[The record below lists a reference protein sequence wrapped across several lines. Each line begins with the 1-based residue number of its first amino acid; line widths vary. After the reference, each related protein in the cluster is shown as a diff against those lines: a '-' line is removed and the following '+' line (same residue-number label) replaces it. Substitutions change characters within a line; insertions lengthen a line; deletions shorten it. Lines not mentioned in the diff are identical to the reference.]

1 LEPLMEG
8 SSIQRHR
15 LRRVQAA
22 FASLPDRYLGG
33 EEGREATVQIRL
45 SDLGRTWEVEI
56 RSDRCKVRTSPTRK
70 PDVVIMDVR
79 LPDGSGVEAC
89 RAIREARPEDERWTV
104 KAAEHYVD
112 LASWYRDNI
121 DGER

>member
-1 LEPLMEG
+1 MEG

-56 RSDRCKVRTSPTRK
+56 RPDRCKVRTSPTRK
-70 PDVVIMDVR
+70 PDVVIGTDAATWLALREGRLSGLDAFQQRRLWARGDIDVAVSFEG
-79 LPDGSGVEAC
+79 LFLSL
-89 RAIREARPEDERWTV
+89 I
-104 KAAEHYVD
+104 H
-112 LASWYRDNI
+112 I
-121 DGER
+121 